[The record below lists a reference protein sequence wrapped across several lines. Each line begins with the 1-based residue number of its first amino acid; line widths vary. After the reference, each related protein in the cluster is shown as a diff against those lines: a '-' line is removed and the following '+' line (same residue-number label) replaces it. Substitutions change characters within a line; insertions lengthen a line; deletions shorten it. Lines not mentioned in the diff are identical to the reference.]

1 MDVPRRSEI
10 GWILAMVVVA
20 VTLGF
25 FIGGG
30 PSLLTRE
37 ADEGLAV
44 AVSASSTTETTAVD
58 ETTTTTAVPETTTTV
73 PARPPGEI
81 SVRVYN
87 GSSTAGQA
95 VRVGDRLRA
104 AGYEVLTPGPSPT
117 DPLPAGSIIHF
128 IEGFHLEAAALASLL
143 GLPAGA
149 AAPAPNPPL
158 VAGVGPAELILI
170 VGDDLVLS
178 P

>member
-1 MDVPRRSEI
+1 
-10 GWILAMVVVA
+10 MVVVA

-30 PSLLTRE
+30 PSLLTE
-37 ADEGLAV
+37 DADEGRAV
-44 AVSASSTTETTAVD
+44 AVSASSTTTTAAAVD
-58 ETTTTTAVPETTTTV
+58 ADESTTTTAVPATTTTV
-73 PARPPGEI
+73 PARPPGEVG
-81 SVRVYN
+81 VRVYN

-128 IEGFHLEAAALASLL
+128 VEGFHLEAAALASLL

-158 VAGVGPAELILI
+158 VAGVGPAELTLI